1 MAAAKI
7 KSTALSVNNKCRN
20 ILAAGWEAHLNTIK
34 VDAKGSE
41 EEVYTSRVHY
51 MIQKGTPYLIMLP
64 HVAMAGDVLCLKD
77 SKVPII
83 ADSLKKAIMK
93 EHEASS
99 AASYRVILKF
109 DIGSCIYI
117 DSSGSNHNI
126 ELDSFEPPKPDLLM
140 PFSAKLIDGIN
151 RNDSRRRALILFC
164 FEYFDVLARDAAM
177 LSIDHHGIDVVAK
190 VPERAT
196 LANVPHQYH

>member
-1 MAAAKI
+1 M
-7 KSTALSVNNKCRN
+7 
-20 ILAAGWEAHLNTIK
+20 
-34 VDAKGSE
+34 
-41 EEVYTSRVHY
+41 
-51 MIQKGTPYLIMLP
+51 PP
-64 HVAMAGDVLCLKD
+64 HVAMTGDVLCLKD

-99 AASYRVILKF
+99 AASHRVILKF

-151 RNDSRRRALILFC
+151 RNDSRRRVLILFC
-164 FEYFDVLARDAAM
+164 FEYFNVLARDAAM